1 MRYSRKESGAAAPHR
16 RTAGR
21 VLVYIPSTS
30 SVAFPPVSTRLLM
43 VRFPKLGLAA
53 ASFAALALL
62 LVARP
67 AAAQQ
72 PTTPTGLSSGPV
84 LVGKVLDSSTGKGLP
99 YAVVALDKGEPHVIT
114 DSTGT
119 FHFPGLRVGIY
130 NMTATQMG
138 YARLTLPVVVAE
150 KAEAV
155 EFKLFPDPVA
165 IEGIKVMADRFR
177 GRLNAITAPSQSYE
191 HDKLEHSTSFNVP
204 DFLANEAMLSPA
216 ACPGPGQGNAL
227 YCFNRRGQVVQPQVF
242 LDEAPLMGGLSQLDS
257 YHPDD
262 LYRIEVIGN
271 GLMVRAY
278 TRAFVDRLTKN
289 PHALEPIIIK

>member
-1 MRYSRKESGAAAPHR
+1 M
-16 RTAGR
+16 
-21 VLVYIPSTS
+21 
-30 SVAFPPVSTRLLM
+30 AFPFVSTRLSM
-43 VRFPKLGLAA
+43 VRSPKLGLVAA
-53 ASFAALALL
+53 PFVALALL

-72 PTTPTGLSSGPV
+72 PTTPAPSSLSTGPV
-84 LVGKVLDSSTGKGLP
+84 LVGKVVDSGTGKGLP
-99 YAVVALDKGEPHVIT
+99 YAMVALDKGEPHVIT

-119 FHFPGLRVGIY
+119 FRFPGLKTGIY

-165 IEGIKVMADRFR
+165 LEGIKVMADRFK
-177 GRLNAITAPSQSYE
+177 GRLNSITAPAQSYDNE
-191 HDKLEHSTSFNVP
+191 KLEHSTSMNVP
-204 DFLANEAMLSPA
+204 EFLTNEALLSPA

-257 YHPDD
+257 YHPND

-271 GLMVRAY
+271 GLMIRAY
-278 TRAFVDRLTKN
+278 TKAFVDRLTKN
-289 PHALEPIIIK
+289 PHALEPIILK